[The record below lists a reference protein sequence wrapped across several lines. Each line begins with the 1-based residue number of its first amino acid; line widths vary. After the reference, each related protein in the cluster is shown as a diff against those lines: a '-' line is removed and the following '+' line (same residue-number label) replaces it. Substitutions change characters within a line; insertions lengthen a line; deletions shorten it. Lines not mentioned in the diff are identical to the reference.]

1 MRERDEKKRAHERC
15 KFLFATLIKKW
26 HFRKLSFSTWTHGW
40 LAWLRDRKA
49 SARERR
55 EESNSCPIAVFAK
68 AARFSITFLIDFQR
82 QGRTVGWGGQI
93 IEALITPEEVLTMA
107 ESEPAADTHAL

>member
-1 MRERDEKKRAHERC
+1 MA
-15 KFLFATLIKKW
+15 
-26 HFRKLSFSTWTHGW
+26 GW
-40 LAWLRDRKA
+40 LAGWRCVIEKPV
-49 SARERR
+49 RERR

-82 QGRTVGWGGQI
+82 QGRTAGWGGQI